1 MRAAS
6 AENNSVGSLTQIEE
20 EEQRYESR
28 RKKNYAMNTNTPE
41 KLTASNKRIRKVTKK
56 KAQRK

>member
-20 EEQRYESR
+20 QEQRYESR
-28 RKKNYAMNTNTPE
+28 RKKNYAMNINTPE
-41 KLTASNKRIRKVTKK
+41 KVKGQNRRRRKIIKK
-56 KAQRK
+56 KAERK